1 MSYLVAHAGNVALL
15 ALAHLGLVAA
25 ALATALAI
33 ALPLGLWI
41 ARNER
46 ALRIGLGVLG
56 ALYTIPSLALLALL
70 VEVVGLGPAPVFVA
84 LVVYAQ
90 FVLVRNVVAGV
101 RAVDPA
107 QRDAALGMGMSALQ
121 RVGRVELPQALPV
134 IIGGVR
140 IAAVAM
146 IALATLGGYVGAGG
160 LGSLIFIGFTL
171 HHSDEIVAGSIA
183 VCTLAIGA
191 DILLRLLEKLTRT
204 DQKMQREA

>member
-1 MSYLVAHAGNVALL
+1 MSYLLAHSGTVALL
-15 ALAHLGLVAA
+15 ALAHLGLVTA

-41 ARNER
+41 ARNDR
-46 ALRIGLGVLG
+46 ALLIGLGVLG

-101 RAVDPA
+101 RSVDPA
-107 QRDAALGMGMSALQ
+107 QRDAALGMGMSAVQ
-121 RVGRVELPQALPV
+121 RVARVELPQALPV

-171 HHSDEIVAGSIA
+171 HHPDEIVAGSIA

-191 DILLRLLEKLTRT
+191 DIALRLLEKLART
-204 DQKMQREA
+204 NQKVQRET

>member
-1 MSYLVAHAGNVALL
+1 VRYLLAHPAAVATL
-15 ALAHLGLVAA
+15 ALAHFALVAA

-33 ALPLGLWI
+33 AVPLGLAI
-41 ARNER
+41 ARNRR
-46 ALRIGLGVLG
+46 AERIGLGALG

-70 VEVVGLGPAPVFVA
+70 VEVVGLGPAPVFIA
-84 LVVYAQ
+84 LVIYAQ

-101 RAVDPA
+101 RSVDPA

-121 RVGRVELPQALPV
+121 RAGRVELPQALPI

-171 HHSDEIVAGSIA
+171 HHTDEIVAGSIA
-183 VCTLAIGA
+183 VCTLAIGV
-191 DILLRLLEKLTRT
+191 DIALRLLEKLTRT
-204 DQKMQREA
+204 NQKMQRET